1 MKTYLDKPTIKL
13 LLLLLPP
20 LIVLAVP
27 TASIP
32 IDNLTLV
39 EHRVLALFLFAALFW
54 IFEPI
59 PIYATSML
67 IIVIEL
73 LFLSDTS
80 ILFAKSEGPLFGQ
93 LLPYKDIMATLAS
106 PVIVLFLGGF
116 FLAAAAT
123 KYRLDQNISRVLL
136 KRLGENPRVVLLG
149 IMSVTAA
156 FSMFMSNTAT
166 TAMMLSILIPVLKM
180 FPANDKGRIAF
191 VLAIPIAANL
201 GGIGTPIGTPPN
213 AIALKFINATDPIT
227 FGQWMAFG
235 VPFVIVTIILAWLL
249 LIFLFSTNVKSIRL
263 TLEGTFS
270 KSKKSIIVY
279 ATFFVTIALWL
290 LDFAHGVNSYAVAMI
305 PVAVFLSTGIINKED
320 LKSISWEVLWLV
332 SGGIALGL
340 AIEKTGL
347 ASNLINSIPFASLGP
362 YMIIALA
369 AITGFFMANFMSH
382 TASANLLIP
391 LIAALGTSV
400 SSLEAI
406 GGSRLIVLAA
416 TFAISLGMSLPISSP
431 PNALAH
437 ATGEFQTKDL
447 VKVGFGTGVIG
458 LFVTALLMMIL
469 HALNYFA

>member
-1 MKTYLDKPTIKL
+1 
-13 LLLLLPP
+13 
-20 LIVLAVP
+20 
-27 TASIP
+27 
-32 IDNLTLV
+32 
-39 EHRVLALFLFAALFW
+39 ALFLLAALFW

-201 GGIGTPIGTPPN
+201 GGIGTPIGT
-213 AIALKFINATDPIT
+213 
-227 FGQWMAFG
+227 
-235 VPFVIVTIILAWLL
+235 
-249 LIFLFSTNVKSIRL
+249 
-263 TLEGTFS
+263 
-270 KSKKSIIVY
+270 
-279 ATFFVTIALWL
+279 
-290 LDFAHGVNSYAVAMI
+290 
-305 PVAVFLSTGIINKED
+305 
-320 LKSISWEVLWLV
+320 
-332 SGGIALGL
+332 
-340 AIEKTGL
+340 
-347 ASNLINSIPFASLGP
+347 
-362 YMIIALA
+362 
-369 AITGFFMANFMSH
+369 
-382 TASANLLIP
+382 
-391 LIAALGTSV
+391 
-400 SSLEAI
+400 
-406 GGSRLIVLAA
+406 
-416 TFAISLGMSLPISSP
+416 
-431 PNALAH
+431 
-437 ATGEFQTKDL
+437 
-447 VKVGFGTGVIG
+447 
-458 LFVTALLMMIL
+458 
-469 HALNYFA
+469 